1 MFQGAKSS
9 PKSSK
14 MELKSDQKDNLITLI
29 PFFGNM
35 LRNVILNDVKIDA
48 KKDALVSL

>member
-1 MFQGAKSS
+1 
-9 PKSSK
+9 

-29 PFFGNM
+29 AFFGNM

-48 KKDALVSL
+48 KRDALVSL